1 MSWKGK
7 IEKDAVSEFVFST
20 IDYLPT
26 LCELADIKNVPENT
40 DGISILAEILKP
52 GSESVAPR
60 AFFWHYPHFSNQ
72 LGRPAG
78 AVRMGKYKLVELYE
92 SGRVELYDLET
103 DISESNDLSYTM
115 PGKTDELYKLLK
127 EWQKNINANMPV
139 AKAAK

>member
-1 MSWKGK
+1 
-7 IEKDAVSEFVFST
+7 
-20 IDYLPT
+20 
-26 LCELADIKNVPENT
+26 
-40 DGISILAEILKP
+40 
-52 GSESVAPR
+52 
-60 AFFWHYPHFSNQ
+60 
-72 LGRPAG
+72 
-78 AVRMGKYKLVELYE
+78 MGKYKLVELYE